1 MKAKKSKWL
10 KSVFIIVPILVMLC
24 VFYITEVI
32 YRHNIDQSYET
43 LKTSRE
49 FEIQRLVKE
58 TDSFMDY
65 TQEEE
70 LTDEQKYIVRFAIS
84 EINRGQGVH
93 CVLLDTNYNVLEEYV
108 DDIKEDM
115 HLVHILKENKNLKEI
130 IKDETDGDVKNNHFS
145 LDIDGIPYDFYWQM
159 IPTEHTEYYILLGTT
174 KMDVKPNTAIETCR
188 VFVSVINIVLAVSL
202 YGNIY
207 LSEHNITGEDRRKS
221 KKK

>member
-1 MKAKKSKWL
+1 MKTNKKWL
-10 KSVFIIVPILVMLC
+10 KSVFIVVPILVMLC
-24 VFYITEVI
+24 VFYVTEVI

-43 LKTSRE
+43 LRTSRE

-58 TDSFMDY
+58 TDNFMDY

-84 EINRGQGVH
+84 EINRGHGVH
-93 CVLLDTNYNVLEEYV
+93 CVLLNTDYEVLEEYV
-108 DDIKEDM
+108 NDIKEEDL

-130 IKDETDGDVKNNHFS
+130 IKDETDGDLKNNHFS
-145 LDIDGIPYDFYWQM
+145 LDIDGVPYDFYWQM

-174 KMDVKPNTAIETCR
+174 KADVRPNTAIETCR
-188 VFVSVINIVLAVSL
+188 VFVSVINIVLAISL

-207 LSEHNITGEDRRKS
+207 LSEHNIFGEDRRKS
-221 KKK
+221 KNK